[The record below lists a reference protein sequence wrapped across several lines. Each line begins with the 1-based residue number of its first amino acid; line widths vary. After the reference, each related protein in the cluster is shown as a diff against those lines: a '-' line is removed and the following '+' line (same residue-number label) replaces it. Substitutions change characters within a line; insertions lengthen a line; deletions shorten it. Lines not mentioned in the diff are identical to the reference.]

1 MKGARRFQDY
11 LKEQLKDG
19 EFRKGFEEEGVYAQL
34 AVQIARLRT
43 RKKLSQKRLAR
54 LLHTSQQTVSRLE
67 DPQNTSYSLRTLVK
81 LAHAL
86 GKELK
91 VQFI

>member
-1 MKGARRFQDY
+1 MKGARRFKDY
-11 LKEQLKDG
+11 LKGQLKDE

-34 AVQIARLRT
+34 AVQIARIRSK
-43 RKKLSQKRLAR
+43 KKLSQKRLAR

-67 DPQNTSYSLRTLVK
+67 DPHNTSYSLRTLIK

-86 GKELK
+86 GKELR

>member
-1 MKGARRFQDY
+1 MKGARRFKDY
-11 LKEQLKDG
+11 LKGQLKDE

-34 AVQIARLRT
+34 AVQIARIRGK
-43 RKKLSQKRLAR
+43 KKLSQKRLAR

-67 DPQNTSYSLRTLVK
+67 DPQNTSYSLRTLIK

-91 VQFI
+91 VQFV

>member
-1 MKGARRFQDY
+1 VKGARRFKDY
-11 LKEQLKDG
+11 LKGQLKDE

-34 AVQIARLRT
+34 AVQIARIRSK
-43 RKKLSQKRLAR
+43 RKLSQKRLAR

-67 DPQNTSYSLRTLVK
+67 DPHNASCSLRTLVK

-91 VQFI
+91 VQFV

>member
-1 MKGARRFQDY
+1 MKGARRFKDY
-11 LKEQLKDG
+11 LKGQLKDE
-19 EFRKGFEEEGVYAQL
+19 EFRKGFEEEGVYARL
-34 AVQIARLRT
+34 AVQIARIRSK
-43 RKKLSQKRLAR
+43 RKLSQKRLAR

-67 DPQNTSYSLRTLVK
+67 DPHNTSYSLRTLIK

-86 GKELK
+86 GKELN

>member
-1 MKGARRFQDY
+1 MKGVRRFKDY
-11 LKEQLKDG
+11 LKGQLKDE

-34 AVQIARLRT
+34 AVQIARIRS
-43 RKKLSQKRLAR
+43 RKKLSQKRLAQ

-67 DPQNTSYSLRTLVK
+67 DPRNTSYSLRTLIR
-81 LAHAL
+81 LAHVL

>member
-1 MKGARRFQDY
+1 MKGARRFKDY
-11 LKEQLKDG
+11 LKGQLKDE

-34 AVQIARLRT
+34 AVQIAHIRGK
-43 RKKLSQKRLAR
+43 KKLSQKRLAR

-67 DPQNTSYSLRTLVK
+67 DPQNASYSLRTLIK

-91 VQFI
+91 VQFV

>member
-1 MKGARRFQDY
+1 MKGARRFKDY
-11 LKEQLKDG
+11 LKGQLKDE

-34 AVQIARLRT
+34 AVQIARIRS
-43 RKKLSQKRLAR
+43 RKKLSQKQLAR

-67 DPQNTSYSLRTLVK
+67 GPRNTSYSLRTLIK

-91 VQFI
+91 VQFV

>member
-1 MKGARRFQDY
+1 MKGVRKFQDY
-11 LKEQLKDG
+11 LRGQLKDE
-19 EFRKGFEEEGVYAQL
+19 EFRKGYEEEGVYAQV
-34 AVQIARLRT
+34 AIQIARLRS
-43 RKKLSQKRLAR
+43 RRKLSQKKLAR

-67 DPQNTSYSLRTLVK
+67 DPQNTSYSLQTLVK

-91 VQFI
+91 VQFV

>member
-1 MKGARRFQDY
+1 MKGARRFKDY
-11 LKEQLKDG
+11 LKGQLKDE

-34 AVQIARLRT
+34 AVQIARLRGK
-43 RKKLSQKRLAR
+43 KKLSQKRLAR
-54 LLHTSQQTVSRLE
+54 VLHTSQQTVSRFE
-67 DPQNTSYSLRTLVK
+67 DPCNTSYSLQTLIK

-91 VQFI
+91 VQFV

>member
-11 LKEQLKDG
+11 LKSELKHPV
-19 EFRKGFEEEGVYAQL
+19 FRKAHEEEGVYADL
-34 AVQIARLRT
+34 AIQIARLRA
-43 RKKLSQKRLAR
+43 RKRLSQKRLAR

-67 DPQNTSYSLRTLVK
+67 DPRNASYSVRTLVK
-81 LAHAL
+81 VAHAL

-91 VQFI
+91 VKFV

>member
-1 MKGARRFQDY
+1 VKGVRKFQDY
-11 LKEQLKDG
+11 LKEQLKDD
-19 EFRKGFEEEGVYAQL
+19 EFRKGYEEEGVYAQV
-34 AVQIARLRT
+34 AIQIARLRT
-43 RKKLSQKRLAR
+43 RRKISQKKLAQ

-67 DPQNTSYSLRTLVK
+67 DPHNASYSLRTLIK

-91 VQFI
+91 VQFV